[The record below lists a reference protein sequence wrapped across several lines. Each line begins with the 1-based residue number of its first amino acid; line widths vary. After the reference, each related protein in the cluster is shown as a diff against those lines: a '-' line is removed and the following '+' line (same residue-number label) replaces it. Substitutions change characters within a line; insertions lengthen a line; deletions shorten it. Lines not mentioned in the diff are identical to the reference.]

1 MTVDLPID
9 AHIPESYIEHERLRL
24 EAYRKI
30 ADAGDVPTLSS
41 VREELTDRYGP
52 LPDVVENLLA
62 VATLRIELRAH
73 GIHDVIN
80 QGTYVRFS
88 PVELPDSAAM
98 RVGRLYPGTHIKPAV
113 RQVLIPAPKTSR
125 VGGSNVEGLPVLEW
139 VRGVCSAMWPD

>member
-1 MTVDLPID
+1 M
-9 AHIPESYIEHERLRL
+9 
-24 EAYRKI
+24 
-30 ADAGDVPTLSS
+30 
-41 VREELTDRYGP
+41 TDRYGP
-52 LPDVVENLLA
+52 LPEVVENLLA